1 MRTIYE
7 DSRIK
12 VQMNSSDEVFV
23 EMKNQDPNKF
33 TPGIR
38 VSPYV
43 NSLLVTAAGCRMS
56 PTSYNGLDAFR
67 VTS

>member
-38 VSPYV
+38 VGLSG
-43 NSLLVTAAGCRMS
+43 NSMVVTAAGCILQ
-56 PTSYNGLDAFR
+56 PTSYNGLSAFR
-67 VTS
+67 VTA